1 MKKNNKIRYKS
12 MKRSSPFTQYRRYL
26 LGEHYCYG
34 YKTDSIFPMP
44 IPAKI
49 RELIAEAW
57 DEYGEIWSHVGSV
70 TLERVQHERL

>member
-1 MKKNNKIRYKS
+1 MKNNKIRYKS

-49 RELIAEAW
+49 RERIAEAW

-70 TLERVQHERL
+70 TLERVQHEKNI